1 MSVVGAEVP
10 ARRRPVFDEDF
21 DVMSGYRL
29 SYSGEF
35 PKVRFGATVWDFSSV
50 PDIPKGLTRSYLVID
65 WNRVDSRWRVLVKEL
80 LAAMLC
86 PLHPAVVALPQR
98 RQWPLPF
105 ISLRMIV
112 SQVRHWLQW
121 LDGEGV
127 GSLDAVTQQSCDGYL
142 LQFEHQ
148 SPGYRMNRVI
158 AVRWL
163 HHYAPVLSE
172 GYRDGFMPWGRRSSS
187 EVAGFTTGANK
198 TPPIPD
204 QALHAMLTGALFLL
218 GRPAEDVIAATA
230 EARALPRSTSAPFSV
245 ERFNDGVAN
254 LAREHVERAVP
265 LPRSPYPGADRLSQI
280 NLGLLARRAGVK
292 PVSLDAIKLGTRKA
306 LLDAVDRVG
315 IAEGGLLT
323 TPSTVDTPTGPRAWT
338 DPLDGR
344 NHRHLLTVIAG
355 ACTTV
360 IAGLSGLRESELH
373 ELGIACVQRID
384 LGDGQVRW
392 RLRGKVI
399 KYRPH
404 GGEPE
409 SWTVIEE
416 VVHAARIQARL
427 LTAGADRLFASAM
440 PNAAPTSH
448 SNLNRLVRTFIDWQN
463 QQGRELGLPAV
474 PEPDGRRVSV
484 RQFRRTLARQL
495 AYQPHGT
502 IAGKIHLK
510 HIRASV
516 TEGYFGAPGESASA
530 FLEDVEREMQE
541 ARVENYERRFRAWQD
556 GEPLGG
562 AGALGMTHEFEALAA
577 SFNGVVDLSDR
588 RTRQLI
594 RKRAGLLHIG
604 PINDC
609 HFTDP
614 RQARCLARRGVEN
627 ADGPIIAAC
636 QPSKCANAVVAREHL
651 PRWQAP
657 VLQIDNLLE
666 DRKVPKNERAR
677 LHQIQREYQT
687 IIDSVEGSADGAA

>member
-1 MSVVGAEVP
+1 
-10 ARRRPVFDEDF
+10 
-21 DVMSGYRL
+21 
-29 SYSGEF
+29 
-35 PKVRFGATVWDFSSV
+35 
-50 PDIPKGLTRSYLVID
+50 
-65 WNRVDSRWRVLVKEL
+65 
-80 LAAMLC
+80 
-86 PLHPAVVALPQR
+86 
-98 RQWPLPF
+98 
-105 ISLRMIV
+105 
-112 SQVRHWLQW
+112 
-121 LDGEGV
+121 
-127 GSLDAVTQQSCDGYL
+127 
-142 LQFEHQ
+142 
-148 SPGYRMNRVI
+148 MNRVI

-163 HHYAPVLSE
+163 RHYAPVLSP
-172 GYRDGFMPWGRRSSS
+172 GYRDGFMPWGRRSNS
-187 EVAGFTTGANK
+187 EVAGFTTGPNK

-218 GRPAEDVIAATA
+218 DRPAEDVIAATA
-230 EARALPRSTSAPFSV
+230 EARAFPRSKSAPFSV
-245 ERFNDGVAN
+245 ERFNDDVTD
-254 LAREHVERAVP
+254 LARDHVARGVP
-265 LPRSPYPGADRLSQI
+265 LPRSPYPPGEDPLTQI

-292 PVSLDAIKLGTRKA
+292 PVSLDAIKPEARNA
-306 LLDAVDRVG
+306 LQEAMDRVG
-315 IAEGGLLT
+315 IAAGGLLT
-323 TPSTVDTPTGPRAWT
+323 TPSVVDTPTGPRMWA
-338 DPLDGR
+338 DLFDGR
-344 NHRHLLTVIAG
+344 NHRPLLTVIAG

-360 IAGLSGLRESELH
+360 IAGLSGLRESELR
-373 ELGIACVQRID
+373 ELGLGCVQRVD

-399 KYRPH
+399 KRRPH

-416 VVHAARIQARL
+416 VAHAVRIQARL
-427 LTAGADRLFASAM
+427 VTAGADRLFASVM
-440 PNAAPTSH
+440 PNAAPVSH
-448 SNLNRLVRTFIDWQN
+448 SNLNRLVTTFVDWQN
-463 QQGRELGLPAV
+463 TEGHELGLPAV

-530 FLEDVEREMQE
+530 FLEDVEREPQE
-541 ARVENYERRFRAWQD
+541 ARIDNYERRFRAWQD

-562 AGALGMTHEFEALAA
+562 GGALGMTREFEALAV

-604 PINDC
+604 PVNDC

-614 RQARCLARRGVEN
+614 RQARCLARRGIEN

-657 VLQIDNLLE
+657 VLQIVNLLE

-677 LHQIQREYQT
+677 LQQIRREYQT
-687 IIDSVEGSADGAA
+687 VIDSVKRRHDTLPTSMASRRRSGSCGRAIRWRAARLR

>member
-1 MSVVGAEVP
+1 MSVVHAEVL
-10 ARRRPVFDEDF
+10 ARRRSVFDEDF
-21 DVMSGYRL
+21 DVTSGYRL

-35 PKVRFGATVWDFSSV
+35 PTVRFGATVWDFSSV
-50 PDIPKGLTRSYLVID
+50 PDIPKGLARAYLVID
-65 WNRVDSRWRVLVKEL
+65 WTRVDSRWRPLVKEL

-105 ISLRMIV
+105 ISLRMTV
-112 SQVRHWLQW
+112 SQFRHWLEW
-121 LDGEGV
+121 LDGEGI
-127 GSLDAVTQQSCDGYL
+127 GNLEAVTQQSCDGYL
-142 LQFEHQ
+142 SQFEHQ

-158 AVRWL
+158 AVRWAR
-163 HHYAPVLSE
+163 HYAPVLSE

-187 EVAGFTTGANK
+187 KVAGFTTGANK

-218 GRPAEDVIAATA
+218 GRPAEDVIAANA
-230 EARALPRSTSAPFSV
+230 EARTLPRSTSAAFSV
-245 ERFNDGVAN
+245 ERFNDGVAK
-254 LAREHVERAVP
+254 LARDYVERAVP
-265 LPRSPYPGADRLSQI
+265 LPRSPYPDADPLSQI

-292 PVSLDAIKLGTRKA
+292 PVSLDAIKPETRKA
-306 LLDAVDRVG
+306 LLEAVDRVG
-315 IAEGGLLT
+315 IAQGGLLT
-323 TPSTVDTPTGPRAWT
+323 TPSIIDTPTGPRMWT
-338 DPLDGR
+338 DLFDGR
-344 NHRHLLTVIAG
+344 NHLHLLTVIAG
-355 ACTTV
+355 ACTTI

-373 ELGIACVQRID
+373 ELGVGCVQRID

-399 KYRPH
+399 KHRPH

-416 VVHAARIQARL
+416 VTQAARIQARL
-427 LTAGADRLFASAM
+427 VTAGADRLFASVM

-463 QQGRELGLPAV
+463 SKGRELGLPAV
-474 PEPDGRRVSV
+474 SEPDGRRVSV

-541 ARVENYERRFRAWQD
+541 TRVENYERRFRAWQD

-562 AGALGMTHEFEALAA
+562 GGALGMTREFEALAA
-577 SFNGVVDLSDR
+577 SFTGVVDLSDR

-614 RQARCLARRGVEN
+614 RQARCLTRRGIEN

-636 QPSKCANAVVAREHL
+636 QPSKCANAIVAGEHL
-651 PRWQAP
+651 PQWQAP

-677 LHQIQREYQT
+677 LHQIRREYQT
-687 IIDSVEGSADGAA
+687 VIDSVERTANGGP